1 MIEPLMLLA
10 SGCVFGLAGGFTP
23 GPTTTVVVAQTVR
36 YGFLD
41 GTKVA
46 VAPLLTDAPIIALS
60 ALLVGRLARF
70 ESALGII
77 TLLGAAFLIYLAVES
92 FRVRGVEV
100 TDENAQPRSIRKGF
114 MANLLNPHPYLFWF
128 VIGAPTLLEA
138 WSVGVVAAVLFIIG
152 LYVCLVGSKILIAWL
167 VTRSRGFLKSRGY
180 VYGNRLLGVALV
192 VFALLF
198 VRDGWRFFGLSLG

>member
-1 MIEPLMLLA
+1 MLDEFALLA

-23 GPTTTVVVAQTVR
+23 GPTTALVVSQSIR
-36 YGFLD
+36 FGLRE
-41 GTKVA
+41 GLKVA
-46 VAPLLTDAPIIALS
+46 IAPLLTDAPIIALS
-60 ALLVGRLARF
+60 VLLVGQLVKF

-92 FRVRGVEV
+92 FRVRGVEF
-100 TDENAQPRSIRKGF
+100 TGETLQPRSIRKGF

-128 VIGAPTLLEA
+128 VIGAPTLLKA
-138 WSVGVVAAVLFIIG
+138 WTVSVVAAVLFIIG

-167 VTRSRGFLKSRGY
+167 VARSRGFLQSRGY
-180 VYGNRLLGVALV
+180 LYVNRLLGLALA

-198 VRDGWRFFGLSLG
+198 IRDALRFLAGTD